1 MKKLSEVTKNVRT
14 ALKKHSPEILIGV
27 GIAGMVTTT
36 VMAVRSTPRALILIE
51 KEKQRRKH
59 ESLEEVK
66 SEDEELKII
75 DVVKVAWKCYIPS
88 LVTGGVSIACIIG
101 ASSVNSRRNAALAT
115 AYTLSESTLRDY
127 REKVIET
134 IGDKKEK
141 AIKDAVA
148 KDQIEKNP
156 VSNNEVIITDRG
168 NALCYD
174 AVSGRYFRT
183 DIDKLKKAENELN
196 RRMRDEMYIS
206 LNDFYFELGLK
217 GISIGEDLGWNID
230 EGYIDLDFS
239 SHLSDDGT
247 PCLVINYRIEPR
259 YDYTK
264 LY

>member
-1 MKKLSEVTKNVRT
+1 M
-14 ALKKHSPEILIGV
+14 KKHSPEILIGV

-36 VMAVRSTPRALILIE
+36 VIAVRSTPRALILIE
-51 KEKQRRKH
+51 KEKQRRKQ
-59 ESLEEVK
+59 ESL
-66 SEDEELKII
+66 EDEELKII

-141 AIKDAVA
+141 TIKDAVA

-168 NALCYD
+168 NTLCYD

-206 LNDFYFELGLK
+206 LNDF
-217 GISIGEDLGWNID
+217 
-230 EGYIDLDFS
+230 
-239 SHLSDDGT
+239 
-247 PCLVINYRIEPR
+247 
-259 YDYTK
+259 
-264 LY
+264 